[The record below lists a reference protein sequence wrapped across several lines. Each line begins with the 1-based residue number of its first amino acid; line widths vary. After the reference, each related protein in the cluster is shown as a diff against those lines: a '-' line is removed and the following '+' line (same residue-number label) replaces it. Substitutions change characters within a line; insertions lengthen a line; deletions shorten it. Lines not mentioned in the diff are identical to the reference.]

1 MMMEKNIKSAQRY
14 EIFVSLQKF
23 SMQNFNI
30 HIKRYNPSDSPIWNT
45 FVDNAKNGTFLF
57 ERAYMDYHAHRFED
71 FSLMVFEREKLVAVL
86 PANREEKTLYSHQGL
101 TYGSLLI
108 STDVSQRLVLA
119 IFNELKSFLKP
130 LGFEKIYYKL
140 VPAIYHK
147 YPCEEDLYALFRHDA
162 RLVARGC
169 SSTIC
174 IQKPN
179 ASSRLKRISKRSEKY
194 NLRYEEHSYVN
205 AFWHIIEE
213 NRMRK
218 RNVLPVHSQEEINL
232 LQSLFPQNIRSV
244 AVYSGDKIMAGGVV
258 YLVNDV
264 AHLQYASAS
273 PEGEK
278 IHAGDFLY
286 DCFIRKLFPDY
297 RYFDFGIST
306 EKNGQILN
314 EGLIA
319 HKEEFGGHTVVYDH
333 YEILL

>member
-1 MMMEKNIKSAQRY
+1 VQTSH
-14 EIFVSLQKF
+14 
-23 SMQNFNI
+23 I
-30 HIKRYNPSDSPIWNT
+30 HIKRYNPSDSSIWDT
-45 FVDNAKNGTFLF
+45 FVDKAKNGTFLF
-57 ERAYMDYHAHRFED
+57 KRAYMDYHAHRFED
-71 FSLMVFEREKLVAVL
+71 FSLMIFENKKLIAVL
-86 PANREEKTLYSHQGL
+86 PANRKEQTLYSHQGL
-101 TYGSLLI
+101 TYGSLLV
-108 STDVSQRLVLA
+108 STGVSQRLVLA
-119 IFNELKSFLKP
+119 IFDELKSFLKP
-130 LGFEKIYYKL
+130 FGFEKIYYKL

-162 RLVARGC
+162 QLVARAC
-169 SSTIC
+169 STTIC
-174 IQKPN
+174 IQKPI
-179 ASSRLKRISKRSEKY
+179 ASSRLKRVSKRVEK
-194 NLRYEEHSYVN
+194 NDLHYEEHPNVN

-218 RNVLPVHSQEEINL
+218 RNIMPVHSQDEINL
-232 LQSLFPQNIRSV
+232 LQSLFPQNIRSI
-244 AVYSGDKIMAGGVV
+244 AVYAGDKIMAGGVV

-286 DCFIRKLFPDY
+286 ECFIHRLFSDY

-306 EKNGQILN
+306 EKNGHFLN